1 MRQTEEN
8 PGQKFYFFLA
18 LLLLA
23 IAGFGVVDLLLDAS
37 EGGLGFGHFVLEA
50 AFVLLSLGSAV
61 FLWSGWNRAQGS
73 LRQVRRDLIARQ
85 AERDVWRVRAKHVLD
100 GLGKAID
107 DQMSQWRLTPTE
119 KEAALLILKGYSHK
133 EIANLTM
140 KSERTVRQHAVA
152 VYRKSGLSGRAE
164 LSAFFLED
172 ILLPVDEAA
181 ITDLRGSDE

>member
-1 MRQTEEN
+1 MRQTEEK
-8 PGQKFYFFLA
+8 PGHKFYLFLA

-37 EGGLGFGHFVLEA
+37 EGGLGFGHVFFEVG
-50 AFVLLSLGSAV
+50 FVLLSLGSAV
-61 FLWSGWNRAQGS
+61 FLWVGWFRAQGS

-85 AERDVWRVRAKHVLD
+85 AERDVWRVRARHVLD

-107 DQMSQWRLTPTE
+107 DQMSHWRLTPAE
-119 KEAALLILKGYSHK
+119 KEAALLLLKGYSHK

-172 ILLPVDEAA
+172 ILLPIDEET
-181 ITDLRGSDE
+181 ITGSGGSGD